1 MYTEVLCIQTQNHTV
16 FGRIVVMTDLFLNF
30 DGYVALFIAEKLQ
43 LIDEQF
49 AGSYPQHYKY
59 ESLEA
64 KLQEYR
70 KEIEKQLQAEMAQ
83 KVLLW

>member
-1 MYTEVLCIQTQNHTV
+1 
-16 FGRIVVMTDLFLNF
+16 MTDLFLNF

-83 KVLLW
+83 KVLLWWLNLREKFMNFYTLQTFNT